1 MSSRVFPAKRTSGT
15 CYFCEAGICRGERVF
30 FMLAHDLMYRVHGK
44 WLNMSVDKF
53 DTIHYSGMALFK
65 LGLFMFNLV
74 PYFALRI
81 IG

>member
-1 MSSRVFPAKRTSGT
+1 MELELIRAFFAWCSVINIILLMLWA
-15 CYFCEAGICRGERVF
+15 VF
-30 FMLAHDLMYRVHGK
+30 FIFAHDWTYNIHSK
-44 WLNMSVDKF
+44 WFKMPVERF

-65 LGLFMFNLV
+65 MGLIVFNLV